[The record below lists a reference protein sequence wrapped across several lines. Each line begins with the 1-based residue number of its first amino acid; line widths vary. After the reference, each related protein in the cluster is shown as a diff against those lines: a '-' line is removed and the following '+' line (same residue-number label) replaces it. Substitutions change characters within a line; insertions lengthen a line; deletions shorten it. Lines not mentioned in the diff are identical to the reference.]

1 MFKDEFQAVANAGK
15 AKRNLMKNNPVGYF
29 IAAMLAGMF
38 VGFGAL
44 ISQCIGYAMT
54 AAGAAGAVKIT
65 TAFVFASALSLVV
78 MAGSELF
85 TGNNFVMASASMK
98 KEVPWSDTIKL
109 WIFCYIGNLVGS
121 FLIAVLFHFTKVPT
135 GDLGAYFANTAATK
149 ASGDI
154 LDLFFKGIMCN
165 ICVCLA
171 VWCGTKMKSES
182 GKLIMIT
189 WCIMIFMVCTF
200 RAQRCQHDLL
210 QHWHPGSQW
219 SGNFRK
225 RNRGKSDRGNIGQY
239 GGRHCVHGAA
249 LLSDQQKIKNRQTG
263 RLYITASRNAEAGK
277 IPLGQRRRLPEL
289 PRGIF
294 YAVGDQ
300 FISEMWIWVLTAQ

>member
-200 RAQRCQHDLL
+200 EHSVANMTYFSIGILD
-210 QHWHPGSQW
+210 PNGVAISGSGIAANLIAVTL
-219 SGNFRK
+219 GNMVGGIVFTALPYYLISRK
-225 RNRGKSDRGNIGQY
+225 
-239 GGRHCVHGAA
+239 
-249 LLSDQQKIKNRQTG
+249 
-263 RLYITASRNAEAGK
+263 
-277 IPLGQRRRLPEL
+277 
-289 PRGIF
+289 
-294 YAVGDQ
+294 
-300 FISEMWIWVLTAQ
+300 